1 MIEPDPLS
9 QHLEL
14 SRKMGRFQAIMLG
27 IVLVVWLA
35 AMVVSGFAP
44 SVVFTGAGTLLLGIL
59 FAWRSHR
66 ADVLETDR
74 LIDEGLIALRQED

>member
-44 SVVFTGAGTLLLGIL
+44 GVVFTGAGTLLLGIL